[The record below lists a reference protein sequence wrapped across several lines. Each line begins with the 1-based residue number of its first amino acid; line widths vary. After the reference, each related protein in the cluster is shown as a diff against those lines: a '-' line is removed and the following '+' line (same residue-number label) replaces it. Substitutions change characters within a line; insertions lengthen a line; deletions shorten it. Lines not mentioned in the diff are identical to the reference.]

1 MKNQKKFIFLIF
13 LIISFLSIIFP
24 RKAYSQEND
33 FEKLYQEYLTT
44 FDEYRKTHSDYSFK
58 KAQYLR
64 FKTLKSQEEAFN
76 ATLTML
82 QKRDDLVIAF
92 SKVLK
97 EKLKISSE
105 VGVPKN
111 EPLNARIDQ
120 EVGWFNEHKEKLT
133 SAASLEN
140 LVKDSNEAKLRFA
153 KIQVL
158 SYDLLATIS
167 EAKIIVLNKRT
178 REILDRVKNKFEEI
192 KSQDNV
198 EDKFSTYKLQIIDR
212 WIFESENRLIRGEEK
227 LINAQSLI
235 ATFASKQ
242 TGDNALSLYNQSQ
255 TVLGESQLFFK
266 EAISSL
272 KEVIREIKI
281 AE

>member
-33 FEKLYQEYLTT
+33 
-44 FDEYRKTHSDYSFK
+44 
-58 KAQYLR
+58 
-64 FKTLKSQEEAFN
+64 FN